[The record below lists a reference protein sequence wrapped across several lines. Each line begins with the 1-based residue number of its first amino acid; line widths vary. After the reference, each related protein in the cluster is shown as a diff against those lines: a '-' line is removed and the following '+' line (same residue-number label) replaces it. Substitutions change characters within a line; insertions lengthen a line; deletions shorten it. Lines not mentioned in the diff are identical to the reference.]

1 MPTEEEKEEEKEQ
14 KDGEKLAL
22 GLVGAGILAAGAAVA
37 VSKMNE
43 KDGNVTVKKNYAD
56 LSSDMNSIPII
67 DIDDSGSSGII
78 NMSEEQ
84 PIEVVSADPIED
96 LVADEVVEEPTKVE
110 EVAPAT
116 GGGYSG
122 GHSGGHSGGSGGSSG
137 GSTGGTTQ
145 TDPGTSPTGE
155 VVPVTPGD
163 QYDLVVSVEEVESFI
178 DKLKKASSTLED
190 QWIGI
195 VDEELTKL
203 KDSWAGP
210 DMEKY
215 IAKVEALDPKLEK
228 AVEAIKLLKETY
240 QKALDAYN
248 EQLKKINAK
257 IESEG

>member
-96 LVADEVVEEPTKVE
+96 LVADEVVEPTKVE
-110 EVAPAT
+110 DVAPAT
-116 GGGYSG
+116 GGYSG
-122 GHSGGHSGGSGGSSG
+122 GGGGSRPSGSGGSSG
-137 GSTGGTTQ
+137 GSGGTTPTQ
-145 TDPGTSPTGE
+145 TDPGTSPTSE

-178 DKLKKASSTLED
+178 SKLKTASSTLED

-215 IAKVEALDPKLEK
+215 IEKVQALDPKLEK

-240 QKALDAYN
+240 KKALDAYN